1 MQICSAIVS
10 LSTGSNVLEMHSAA
24 ISFVTT
30 LFRAHQLFDYFL
42 CSLQL
47 HVKVP
52 NFLNDCDTVE
62 FGAYMCVLAT
72 TSLIASDAELPF
84 GTWRIIV
91 GLLALW
97 TLDLQ
102 YR

>member
-1 MQICSAIVS
+1 M
-10 LSTGSNVLEMHSAA
+10 LLEMHSAA

-42 CSLQL
+42 CSLQWRQL

-52 NFLNDCDTVE
+52 KFLNDCDTVE
-62 FGAYMCVLAT
+62 FGVYMCVLAT

-84 GTWRIIV
+84 GTWRH

>member
-1 MQICSAIVS
+1 
-10 LSTGSNVLEMHSAA
+10 
-24 ISFVTT
+24 
-30 LFRAHQLFDYFL
+30 
-42 CSLQL
+42 
-47 HVKVP
+47 VP
-52 NFLNDCDTVE
+52 NILNDCDTVE
-62 FGAYMCVLAT
+62 FGAYMCALVT

-84 GTWRIIV
+84 GTWRH

>member
-1 MQICSAIVS
+1 M
-10 LSTGSNVLEMHSAA
+10 LLEMHSAA

-42 CSLQL
+42 CSLQWRQL

-52 NFLNDCDTVE
+52 KFLNDCDTVE

-84 GTWRIIV
+84 GTWRH